1 MDLKLKNKKCLIMGA
16 SAGIGKSIAFR
27 LLQEG
32 ATTAICSRSQEKI
45 EKTSKE
51 IGSSYFFTCDLSLPE
66 QGSIAVKT
74 AIEKMNGLDLL
85 VINTGGPKKGIF
97 LEVSNEQWQTDFQ
110 NLWMSVVDSLKAAL
124 PTMQKQKFGRVL
136 IITSLAAKE
145 PLPGLTTSNGLR
157 AGLAGLIKSVSSEYA
172 QYNIT
177 FNLVLPGYTNTD
189 RMKELNLSDEKIKTM
204 VPAGRLGDPEEIGN
218 LCCFLGSELAGYIT
232 GQSIAVDGG
241 VLKSH

>member
-1 MDLKLKNKKCLIMGA
+1 MGA

-32 ATTAICSRSQEKI
+32 ATTTICSRSQEKI
-45 EKTSKE
+45 EKTAKE

-85 VINTGGPKKGIF
+85 VINTGGPKKGVF
-97 LEVSNEQWQTDFQ
+97 AEVSNDQWQVDFQ

-177 FNLVLPGYTNTD
+177 LNLVLPGYTNTD